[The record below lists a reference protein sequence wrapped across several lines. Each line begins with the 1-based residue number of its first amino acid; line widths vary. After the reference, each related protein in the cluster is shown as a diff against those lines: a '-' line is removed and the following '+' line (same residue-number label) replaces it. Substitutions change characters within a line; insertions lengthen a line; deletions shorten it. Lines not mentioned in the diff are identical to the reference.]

1 MLPDAPPGAHS
12 ALKLVDLRQQID
24 RLELEFS
31 REAASFANTD
41 FWDRDGS
48 NSALDWIRFNCRMT
62 SNAAADRIAVGQ
74 RLAGLGASVRALEAG
89 EIGFAHM
96 TVMARTAGAVGEP
109 FDERKLLELARE
121 NSPGKFFYKA
131 QHYRHAIDAQAYG
144 QEQNEVVENRRL
156 SLSTAENGCLLLSGA
171 LDPVGGAAVR
181 SALEPLARPSG
192 EHDDRQPEQRY
203 ADALVELAHGGK
215 PANLQITASLE
226 TVKDLA
232 GAPGGDME
240 FSLPLSSATVRRLAC
255 DCNVTRVLLNE
266 ESAVIDVGR
275 SKRVT
280 SGPMRRALKVRDG
293 HCRWPGCERPASW
306 CDGHHLVHWINGGS
320 TNLENLVLLW
330 GLLPKGSYKAS
341 GVGFAV

>member
-74 RLAGLGASVRALEAG
+74 RLAGLGASVRTLEAG

-109 FDERKLLELARE
+109 FDERKLLEL
-121 NSPGKFFYKA
+121 
-131 QHYRHAIDAQAYG
+131 
-144 QEQNEVVENRRL
+144 V
-156 SLSTAENGCLLLSGA
+156 
-171 LDPVGGAAVR
+171 
-181 SALEPLARPSG
+181 ARPSG

-255 DCNVTRVLLNE
+255 
-266 ESAVIDVGR
+266 
-275 SKRVT
+275 
-280 SGPMRRALKVRDG
+280 
-293 HCRWPGCERPASW
+293 
-306 CDGHHLVHWINGGS
+306 
-320 TNLENLVLLW
+320 
-330 GLLPKGSYKAS
+330 
-341 GVGFAV
+341 